1 MWDSLDWHPKSL
13 SLHFDT
19 QRTSI
24 GLEKK
29 GFFKVE
35 SMNMVN
41 EEAFHV
47 HLHVKTIR
55 VCELLEKYVNFA
67 RWHGISRH

>member
-1 MWDSLDWHPKSL
+1 MGLLRLAPEKSV
-13 SLHFDT
+13 
-19 QRTSI
+19 TSFRYPTYKYWP
-24 GLEKK
+24 GKE

-35 SMNMVN
+35 SMNMGN
-41 EEAFHV
+41 EESFHV